1 MQEYRA
7 PLSDMKFVLREL
19 ADRDLLAQLPGYGH
33 ATLDVMEAVLEEA
46 DKFAGGILSPLNRR
60 GDLEGA
66 RWHEGRVAT
75 AGGWKQA
82 YEQFIAAGWN
92 GLSCPEELGGQ
103 NLPRAVSAL
112 VEEMWNGANM
122 AFALCP
128 MLTRGAIDAIEVCG
142 SAAQV
147 RTYLS
152 KMVAGRW
159 SGTMNLTEPQAGSD
173 LAAVRT
179 RAVPTGDGR
188 YRLEGQ
194 KIFITYGEHD
204 LTENIVHPVLARIA
218 GAPEG
223 VKGISLFLV
232 PKFLV
237 DADGSA
243 GARNDVHCV
252 SIEHKLGIRASPTC
266 VLAFGQNGGAV
277 GELVGEEN
285 RGLEYMF
292 IMMNAARY
300 SVGVE
305 GVGLAERA
313 YQAALAY
320 AQERIQGT
328 EAGVRGGAR
337 VPIVRHPDVRRMLL
351 LMKSQVEAMRA
362 LACVVAVA
370 LDAARLHP
378 DEQVRR
384 RQQSFVDLMI
394 PVVKGWCTENAVDIA
409 SLGIQVHGGVGFIE
423 EAGAAQYLRDARIT
437 PIYEGTTGIQAND
450 LIGRKLARD
459 GGRAAQTVIAEMRT
473 LVGDLDGTPDL
484 RPLAGALSAAVD
496 ALERSIRY
504 VVENY
509 GRDVRSVS
517 VGAVP
522 LLKLFGIVAGGLAI
536 DALGADL
543 ERAPRKQRAGRPRCR
558 LPPSQDRHRAVLWG
572 SCAAAGIGPGAMRH
586 PRFGK
591 RAGRG
596 CALAAHGRAISEPDR
611 MPDRGAHRGALR
623 ARGGGADRGH
633 LGLHGAP
640 GACAP

>member
-1 MQEYRA
+1 MRFA
-7 PLSDMKFVLREL
+7 LREL

-46 DKFAGGILSPLNRR
+46 GKFAAGVLSPLNRR
-60 GDLEGA
+60 GDLQGA

-142 SAAQV
+142 SADQI
-147 RTYLS
+147 RTYLP
-152 KMVAGRW
+152 KMVAGQW

-237 DADGSA
+237 NADGSA

-277 GELVGEEN
+277 GELVGEGN

-320 AQERIQGT
+320 AQGRIQGT

-362 LACVVAVA
+362 LACVVAVS

-378 DEQVRR
+378 DEQERR
-384 RQQSFVDLMI
+384 RHQSFVDLMI
-394 PVVKGWCTENAVDIA
+394 PVVKGWCTENAVDIC

-459 GGRAAQTVIAEMRT
+459 GGRAAQTVIAQMRT
-473 LVGDLDGTPDL
+473 LVRDLDGAPGL
-484 RPLAGALSAAVD
+484 RSLAEALSAAVD
-496 ALERSIRY
+496 ALERSIRH

-509 GRDVRSVS
+509 GQDVRSVS

-522 LLKLFGIVAGGLAI
+522 LLKLFGIVAGGWQLMRS
-536 DALGADL
+536 ALISSGRL
-543 ERAPRKQRAGRPRCR
+543 E
-558 LPPSQDRHRAVLWG
+558 S
-572 SCAAAGIGPGAMRH
+572 
-586 PRFGK
+586 
-591 RAGRG
+591 
-596 CALAAHGRAISEPDR
+596 
-611 MPDRGAHRGALR
+611 
-623 ARGGGADRGH
+623 GGADGPDSGFHRAKIATARFYGDH
-633 LGLHGAP
+633 VLPQTSGLAQCVIHGSAS
-640 GACAP
+640 ALAEDLL